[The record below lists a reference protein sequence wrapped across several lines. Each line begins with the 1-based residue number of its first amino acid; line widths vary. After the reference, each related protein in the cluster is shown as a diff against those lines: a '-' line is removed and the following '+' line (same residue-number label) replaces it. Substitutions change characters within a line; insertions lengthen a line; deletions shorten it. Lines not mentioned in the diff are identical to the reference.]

1 MTAATG
7 LKRLAIAVATMIAA
21 AFATLVALSFLMP
34 AAAVRDAV
42 DREIHAV
49 TGLEPVLRGSIS
61 ISLFPSGTVS
71 FHNVLL
77 GNDPNGQP
85 AVVADELIAHLRYFP
100 LLAGRI
106 EIADVTLVRPT
117 ISVSFLPGGELN
129 WSGLIQ
135 SLAHALEPDPGR
147 TASFSEIGIHEG
159 TVIVHN
165 EYGGKDLTDRLEGV
179 EFQLAWPSISRSFGA
194 NGRFVWHDEPIEAS
208 LTLSDFLAALSGDR
222 SGLKVRLSGA
232 PLKVAFD
239 GAASYQPALKVEGT
253 LSVDSPSLRDAMHWT
268 DASKLPFGG
277 FGRFALRAQ
286 SKIGGGV
293 VSLSSVNVELD
304 GNTAEGALTLAT
316 DGHRAVQGTLAADAL
331 DLTPYVSGVRVLATN
346 ERNWNRLP
354 ISLDGLTDFDIDL
367 RLSAASVKIAGAQ
380 LGRTAIAA
388 NMRGG
393 KLDLAIGEAQAFGG
407 TAKGSLGLVSTDG
420 NAAVSSRMQFI
431 DVDLASCLGQMF
443 GVHKLEGRGNLALNL
458 DGSGASVLALTSTL
472 SGSASLT
479 AHGGALA
486 GVNVEQ
492 WLRRLERRPLSGN
505 GDFRSGRTPF
515 DQLTLNLKIVQG
527 VVSVDDMH
535 VDGPAVRIAAGGQAL
550 VPTRE
555 LDLKGVATLISS
567 ATGNEFALPFIVQGQ
582 WDDPIMLPDP
592 QSLIRRSGAAAP
604 LLDAI
609 KDRTAGSA
617 VRSVIDQLLAS
628 PGALPRPRG
637 DARRL
642 RCPGPGGGS
651 QKLRITTDDIRSAH
665 SRELRE
671 LQLIRRHSG
680 ARPQAAS
687 PEAIFTNRGC
697 GFRAPRG
704 GTIANPHFTRA
715 ADRSSRNVG

>member
-1 MTAATG
+1 M
-7 LKRLAIAVATMIAA
+7 
-21 AFATLVALSFLMP
+21 
-34 AAAVRDAV
+34 
-42 DREIHAV
+42 
-49 TGLEPVLRGSIS
+49 
-61 ISLFPSGTVS
+61 
-71 FHNVLL
+71 
-77 GNDPNGQP
+77 
-85 AVVADELIAHLRYFP
+85 
-100 LLAGRI
+100 
-106 EIADVTLVRPT
+106 
-117 ISVSFLPGGELN
+117 
-129 WSGLIQ
+129 
-135 SLAHALEPDPGR
+135 
-147 TASFSEIGIHEG
+147 
-159 TVIVHN
+159 
-165 EYGGKDLTDRLEGV
+165 
-179 EFQLAWPSISRSFGA
+179 
-194 NGRFVWHDEPIEAS
+194 
-208 LTLSDFLAALSGDR
+208 
-222 SGLKVRLSGA
+222 
-232 PLKVAFD
+232 
-239 GAASYQPALKVEGT
+239 QPALKVEGT

-628 PGALPRPRG
+628 PEASPAP
-637 DARRL
+637 AAT
-642 RCPGPGGGS
+642 P
-651 QKLRITTDDIRSAH
+651 
-665 SRELRE
+665 
-671 LQLIRRHSG
+671 
-680 ARPQAAS
+680 AAS
-687 PEAIFTNRGC
+687 A
-697 GFRAPRG
+697 AP
-704 GTIANPHFTRA
+704 APA
-715 ADRSSRNVG
+715 AAPKSSE

>member
-1 MTAATG
+1 
-7 LKRLAIAVATMIAA
+7 LKRLAIAIATMIAA

-34 AAAVRDAV
+34 AASVRDAV

-117 ISVSFLPGGELN
+117 ISVSFLPGGESN

-147 TASFSEIGIHEG
+147 TASFSEIGIREG
-159 TVIVHN
+159 IVIVHN

-208 LTLSDFLAALSGDR
+208 LTLSDFFAALSGDR

-286 SKIGGGV
+286 STIGGGV

-407 TAKGSLGLVSTDG
+407 TAKGSLGLISTDG

-515 DQLTLNLKIVQG
+515 DQLTLNVKIVQG

-582 WDDPIMLPDP
+582 WDDPVMLPDP

-628 PGALPRPRG
+628 PGASPAPP
-637 DARRL
+637 AT
-642 RCPGPGGGS
+642 P
-651 QKLRITTDDIRSAH
+651 
-665 SRELRE
+665 
-671 LQLIRRHSG
+671 
-680 ARPQAAS
+680 AAS
-687 PEAIFTNRGC
+687 AAA
-697 GFRAPRG
+697 AP
-704 GTIANPHFTRA
+704 APA
-715 ADRSSRNVG
+715 AAPKSSE

>member
-7 LKRLAIAVATMIAA
+7 LKRLTIAVATMVAA
-21 AFATLVALSFLMP
+21 AFVTLVALSFLIP
-34 AAAVRDAV
+34 ATSVRDAV

-77 GNDPNGQP
+77 GNDPNGQA

-117 ISVSFLPGGELN
+117 ITVDFQPNGESN

-135 SLAHALEPDPGR
+135 SLAHALEPNPDR

-165 EYGGKDLTDRLEGV
+165 AHAGKDSEERLDGV
-179 EFQLAWPSISRSFGA
+179 DFQLAWPSISRSFGA

-208 LTLSDFLAALSGDR
+208 LTLTDFLAALSGDR
-222 SGLKVRLSGA
+222 SGLKLRLSGA

-239 GAASYQPALKVEGT
+239 GAATYQPALKVEGT

-286 SKIGGGV
+286 STIGGGA

-316 DGHRAVQGTLAADAL
+316 DGHRGVQGTLAADAL
-331 DLTPYVSGVRVLATN
+331 DLTPYISGIRVLATN

-354 ISLDGLTDFDIDL
+354 ISLDGLTDFDLDL

-407 TAKGSLGLVSTDG
+407 TAKGSLGLIGAEGSATVT
-420 NAAVSSRMQFI
+420 SRLQFL

-458 DGSGASVLALTSTL
+458 DGSGPSVLALASTL
-472 SGSASLT
+472 NGSANLT

-515 DQLTLNLKIVQG
+515 DQLTLNLKVVQG

-535 VDGPAVRIAAGGQAL
+535 VEGPAVRIAAGGQAL

-567 ATGNEFALPFIVQGQ
+567 TTGNEFALPFIVTGQ
-582 WDDPIMLPDP
+582 WDDPVMLPDP

-609 KDRTAGSA
+609 KERTAGSA

-628 PGALPRPRG
+628 PAATPAPVS
-637 DARRL
+637 
-642 RCPGPGGGS
+642 GS
-651 QKLRITTDDIRSAH
+651 A
-665 SRELRE
+665 
-671 LQLIRRHSG
+671 
-680 ARPQAAS
+680 AAPVAS
-687 PEAIFTNRGC
+687 P
-697 GFRAPRG
+697 AP
-704 GTIANPHFTRA
+704 A
-715 ADRSSRNVG
+715 AAPKTSD

>member
-117 ISVSFLPGGELN
+117 ISVSFLPGGESN

-159 TVIVHN
+159 TVIIHN

-286 SKIGGGV
+286 SQIGVGV

-628 PGALPRPRG
+628 PGASPAPT
-637 DARRL
+637 AT
-642 RCPGPGGGS
+642 P
-651 QKLRITTDDIRSAH
+651 
-665 SRELRE
+665 
-671 LQLIRRHSG
+671 
-680 ARPQAAS
+680 AAS
-687 PEAIFTNRGC
+687 A
-697 GFRAPRG
+697 AP
-704 GTIANPHFTRA
+704 APA
-715 ADRSSRNVG
+715 ATPKSSE

>member
-1 MTAATG
+1 VTAATG
-7 LKRLAIAVATMIAA
+7 LKRLTIAVATMVAA
-21 AFATLVALSFLMP
+21 AFVTLVALSFLIP
-34 AAAVRDAV
+34 ATSVRDAV

-77 GNDPNGQP
+77 GNDPNGQA

-117 ISVSFLPGGELN
+117 ITVDFQPNGESN

-135 SLAHALEPDPGR
+135 SLAHALEPNPDR

-165 EYGGKDLTDRLEGV
+165 AHAGKDSEERLDGV
-179 EFQLAWPSISRSFGA
+179 DFQLAWPSISRSFGA

-208 LTLSDFLAALSGDR
+208 LTLTDFLAALSGDR
-222 SGLKVRLSGA
+222 SGLKLRLSGA

-239 GAASYQPALKVEGT
+239 GAATYQPALKVEGT

-286 SKIGGGV
+286 STIGGGA

-316 DGHRAVQGTLAADAL
+316 DGHRGVQGTLAADAL
-331 DLTPYVSGVRVLATN
+331 DLTPYISGIRVLATN

-354 ISLDGLTDFDIDL
+354 ISLDGLTDFDLDL

-407 TAKGSLGLVSTDG
+407 TAKGSLGLIGAEGSAT
-420 NAAVSSRMQFI
+420 VSSRLQFL

-458 DGSGASVLALTSTL
+458 EGSGASVLALASTL
-472 SGSASLT
+472 NGSANLT

-515 DQLTLNLKIVQG
+515 DQLTLNLKVVQG

-535 VDGPAVRIAAGGQAL
+535 VEGPAVRIAAGGQAL

-567 ATGNEFALPFIVQGQ
+567 TTGNEFALPFIVTGQ
-582 WDDPIMLPDP
+582 WDDPVMLPDP

-609 KDRTAGSA
+609 KERTAGSA

-628 PGALPRPRG
+628 PAATPAPVS
-637 DARRL
+637 
-642 RCPGPGGGS
+642 GS
-651 QKLRITTDDIRSAH
+651 A
-665 SRELRE
+665 
-671 LQLIRRHSG
+671 
-680 ARPQAAS
+680 AAPVAS
-687 PEAIFTNRGC
+687 P
-697 GFRAPRG
+697 AP
-704 GTIANPHFTRA
+704 A
-715 ADRSSRNVG
+715 AAPKTSD

>member
-1 MTAATG
+1 VTAATG
-7 LKRLAIAVATMIAA
+7 LKRLTIAVATMVAA
-21 AFATLVALSFLMP
+21 AFVTLVALSFLIP
-34 AAAVRDAV
+34 ATSVRDAV

-77 GNDPNGQP
+77 GNDPNGQA

-117 ISVSFLPGGELN
+117 ITVDFQPNGESN

-135 SLAHALEPDPGR
+135 SLAHALEPNPDR

-165 EYGGKDLTDRLEGV
+165 AHAGKDSEERLDGV
-179 EFQLAWPSISRSFGA
+179 DFQLAWPSISRSFGA

-208 LTLSDFLAALSGDR
+208 LTLTDFLAALSGDR
-222 SGLKVRLSGA
+222 SGLKLRLSGA

-239 GAASYQPALKVEGT
+239 GAATYQPALKVEGT

-286 SKIGGGV
+286 STIGGGA
-293 VSLSSVNVELD
+293 VSLSGVNVELD

-316 DGHRAVQGTLAADAL
+316 DGHRGVQGTLAADAL
-331 DLTPYVSGVRVLATN
+331 DLTPYISGIRVLATN

-354 ISLDGLTDFDIDL
+354 ISLDGLTDFDLDL

-407 TAKGSLGLVSTDG
+407 TAKGSLGLIGAEGSAT
-420 NAAVSSRMQFI
+420 VSSRLQFL

-458 DGSGASVLALTSTL
+458 DGSGASVLALASTL
-472 SGSASLT
+472 NGSANLT

-515 DQLTLNLKIVQG
+515 DQLTLNLKVVQG

-535 VDGPAVRIAAGGQAL
+535 VEGPAVRIAAGGQAL

-567 ATGNEFALPFIVQGQ
+567 TTGNEFALPFIVTGQ
-582 WDDPIMLPDP
+582 WDDPVMLPDP

-609 KDRTAGSA
+609 KERTAGSA
-617 VRSVIDQLLAS
+617 VRSVIDKLLAS
-628 PGALPRPRG
+628 PAATPAP
-637 DARRL
+637 AS
-642 RCPGPGGGS
+642 GS
-651 QKLRITTDDIRSAH
+651 AAAPAQVA
-665 SRELRE
+665 
-671 LQLIRRHSG
+671 
-680 ARPQAAS
+680 APVAS
-687 PEAIFTNRGC
+687 P
-697 GFRAPRG
+697 AP
-704 GTIANPHFTRA
+704 TA
-715 ADRSSRNVG
+715 APKTSD